1 MPILIW
7 MNRFQTISQIVIWN
21 EREKKITLIVRI
33 NKKKMVMSMSFHWA
47 YTETV
52 LFSWWKIESVFEYL
66 FTCFLIGLTAF
77 LLEFLIGFRHR
88 LEVRKRKQ
96 RRRQRDLTT
105 ASKNTI
111 EKVLSAIDGTC
122 LHLLSLLLAYPL
134 MLIIMTYNYGFLFFV
149 LLGSG
154 MGYFFFSGMRTFGE
168 NGDTADSDDNPLRE
182 SGCH

>member
-1 MPILIW
+1 MA
-7 MNRFQTISQIVIWN
+7 
-21 EREKKITLIVRI
+21 
-33 NKKKMVMSMSFHWA
+33 MSMSFHWG

-52 LFSWWKIESVFEYL
+52 LFSWWKTESILGYL
-66 FTCFLIGLTAF
+66 FTCFLIGLAAF

-88 LEVRKRKQ
+88 VEVKKRKRWRE
-96 RRRQRDLTT
+96 RRHNQTI

-134 MLIIMTYNYGFLFFV
+134 MLIIMSYNYGFMFFV

-168 NGDTADSDDNPLRE
+168 FSNSENGDDDGDPLRE
-182 SGCH
+182 NSCH

>member
-1 MPILIW
+1 MYLTFTHSQW
-7 MNRFQTISQIVIWN
+7 KQT
-21 EREKKITLIVRI
+21 KT
-33 NKKKMVMSMSFHWA
+33 KMAMSMSFHWG

-52 LFSWWKIESVFEYL
+52 LFSWWKIESILGYL
-66 FTCFLIGLTAF
+66 FSCFLIGLAAF

-88 LEVRKRKQ
+88 VEVRKRKQ
-96 RRRQRDLTT
+96 RRQSDLTT

-122 LHLLSLLLAYPL
+122 LHLLSLGLAYPL
-134 MLIIMTYNYGFLFFV
+134 MLIIMTYNYGFMFFV

-154 MGYFFFSGMRTFGE
+154 MGYFFFSGMRAFGE
-168 NGDTADSDDNPLRE
+168 FRENDDMADSDDSPLRE

>member
-1 MPILIW
+1 
-7 MNRFQTISQIVIWN
+7 
-21 EREKKITLIVRI
+21 
-33 NKKKMVMSMSFHWA
+33 MSFHWA

-52 LFSWWKIESVFEYL
+52 LFSWWKTESMFGYL
-66 FTCFLIGLTAF
+66 FTCFLIGLAAF

-88 LEVRKRKQ
+88 VEVRKRKQ
-96 RRRQRDLTT
+96 WRQRRQNLTT

-134 MLIIMTYNYGFLFFV
+134 MLIIMTYNYGFMFFV

-154 MGYFFFSGMRTFGE
+154 MGYFFFSGMRAFGEFAGE
-168 NGDTADSDDNPLRE
+168 NGDVADDDDGDPLRE
-182 SGCH
+182 NSCH